1 MSTPE
6 RLAIA
11 ALVASCILAFGV
23 GLWILE
29 APRKVREWL
38 EKHSR

>member
-1 MSTPE
+1 VNGGE
-6 RLAIA
+6 KLAMA
-11 ALVASCILAFGV
+11 ALAASCIIALAV